1 MPQCAV
7 AVRTAAQPEP
17 PPALAARAAHAHA
30 QRAASTSDCVPD
42 RPTLSDFLHFRLGLP
57 RPTDPPRVARR
68 EINGPF
74 WVGTLLPTDPLLPK
88 RRVGASDS
96 FVAFFLAVFSRHRP
110 TRRAKRGAIF
120 FVCSKKSVRPT
131 HLGPTLG
138 RRAWL
143 NFAPPERSPLSRVRR
158 SGTSPPIITFIT
170 LIITSCEH
178 MHMYVQHVPDTG
190 CTLAKLQTAKSRCA
204 TTTENCIL

>member
-1 MPQCAV
+1 MKTLARCMPQCAV

-17 PPALAARAAHAHA
+17 PPAHAARAAHAHA

-120 FVCSKKSVRPT
+120 FVCSKKFRPT
-131 HLGPTLG
+131 DSPRPDSGTQSVVKTSHPL
-138 RRAWL
+138 RDHHSRAFVVREL
-143 NFAPPERSPLSRVRR
+143 AHPLSPL
-158 SGTSPPIITFIT
+158 
-170 LIITSCEH
+170 
-178 MHMYVQHVPDTG
+178 
-190 CTLAKLQTAKSRCA
+190 
-204 TTTENCIL
+204 